1 MTDHHNESHTETVTQ
16 VIGAMQNQM
25 DDSSTTLNKLAK
37 IAMYSPFHF
46 DRMFRSV
53 TGVPPRQFLAA
64 LRIDRA
70 KEYLATSDLPITE
83 IGQRVGYSSFG
94 TFSTRFA
101 KLVGISP
108 QKFRQHMD
116 VCKERVR
123 KHYENEREAVCP
135 PSPSVGISGSVWA
148 PDSFDGL
155 ICIGLFAKPIPMGTP
170 KACTMVF
177 QSGSFWLPPVAD
189 GTYYL
194 LAAAFAWDEP
204 LMEYFLP
211 RNNLR
216 GKAAG
221 AIRVK
226 EGQFFGDTRIFLRPP
241 KAYDPPVLVSLP
253 LLITRFLD
261 EAERLPDDGNRQEAI
276 GAI

>member
-1 MTDHHNESHTETVTQ
+1 MTDNHNQSRRETVTR
-16 VIGAMQNQM
+16 VIGAMHDQM
-25 DDSSTTLNKLAK
+25 GDSSTTLNKLAK

-64 LRIDRA
+64 LRLDRA

-116 VCKERVR
+116 VCKERVQ
-123 KHYENEREAVCP
+123 KHYTKEEKAVRSPAP
-135 PSPSVGISGSVWA
+135 PAGISGRVEA
-148 PDSFDGL
+148 PDGFDGL
-155 ICIGLFAKPIPMGTP
+155 ICIGLFSKPIPMGAP
-170 KACTMVF
+170 KTCTMVF
-177 QSGSFWLPPVAD
+177 RSGSFWLPPVPD

-194 LAAAFAWDEP
+194 MAAAFTWDEP

-221 AIRVK
+221 AVRVK
-226 EGQFFGDTRIFLRPP
+226 DGQAFGDTRIFLRPP
-241 KAYDPPVLVSLP
+241 KVYDPPVLVSLP

-261 EAERLPDDGNRQEAI
+261 EAERLSDSGNRQEVI
-276 GAI
+276 GTI